1 MQGELG
7 TMEKKATISDVAK
20 LSGVS
25 VATVSRALNHPHL
38 LKETTLQRVYRA
50 VKETG
55 FDNLAPL
62 LRPEDVLPA
71 RNKLFLIVVP
81 HLQNLFYSKVITGI
95 SDSALRQNS
104 QAIIYQTS
112 SAFHPDALFSLV
124 EALRPSG
131 LVLLDPVL
139 DAERLT
145 QIDTIVPTVQCC
157 EFLPD
162 CNVSYVSIDD
172 FSATKSLIQL
182 MLSKGLRRI
191 ALLNGP
197 QRFKYARQRKEGY
210 LSAYKDLGLV
220 PEESL
225 MVTLPDISYAAAFSV
240 MTQLLGCSNP
250 PDSCFAVSD
259 ILAAAALKAA
269 KRAGLR
275 VPEDFRIAGFDNTYL
290 STLCD
295 PAITTVSQPGYQLG
309 FVAGELLM
317 EKIANPEAP
326 PSQILLDTELIIRDS
341 L

>member
-1 MQGELG
+1 
-7 TMEKKATISDVAK
+7 
-20 LSGVS
+20 
-25 VATVSRALNHPHL
+25 
-38 LKETTLQRVYRA
+38 
-50 VKETG
+50 
-55 FDNLAPL
+55 
-62 LRPEDVLPA
+62 
-71 RNKLFLIVVP
+71 
-81 HLQNLFYSKVITGI
+81 
-95 SDSALRQNS
+95 
-104 QAIIYQTS
+104 
-112 SAFHPDALFSLV
+112 
-124 EALRPSG
+124 
-131 LVLLDPVL
+131 
-139 DAERLT
+139 
-145 QIDTIVPTVQCC
+145 
-157 EFLPD
+157 
-162 CNVSYVSIDD
+162 
-172 FSATKSLIQL
+172 